1 METVKAVEIGES
13 IKFIESIK
21 ALFYFDPYSTT
32 KFDEIAVLSGDFFAL
47 TSS

>member
-32 KFDEIAVLSGDFFAL
+32 TIYKPKGCLC
-47 TSS
+47 